1 MTSKKQ
7 VAVVIPF
14 YKPELTRFEE
24 ISLTQCLKVLSAHPV
39 FAIKPES
46 LDLTKIQGN
55 HQLTG
60 VECFEDSYFDGIQGY
75 NKLMLSPDFYD
86 RFLDYEFILIHQ
98 LDAFVFRD
106 ELLQWC
112 SKGFDYI
119 GAPWL
124 KRLANPD
131 FVKEWKTRLNT
142 RYHIFVN
149 TLENDIPSDRQFDNM
164 VGNGGF
170 SLRRVKRLYD
180 LSIKLAPQIN
190 QYHKREEH
198 QFHEDVFWSIE
209 ANRKWRRLKIPLYK
223 TALRFSFENRLKQS
237 MMHNSNQ
244 LPFGCHAWDQ
254 HVKFW
259 TPYFKELGYDIAA
272 NAQ

>member
-1 MTSKKQ
+1 MTGKKQ

-14 YKPELTRFEE
+14 YKPELTRLEE
-24 ISLTQCLKVLSAHPV
+24 ISLAQCLKVLSAHPV
-39 FAIKPES
+39 YAVKPQS
-46 LDLTKIQGN
+46 IDLSGIAGCEK
-55 HQLTG
+55 LTG
-60 VECFEDSYFDGIQGY
+60 ILSFDDSFFNGIQGY
-75 NKLMLSPDFYD
+75 NKLMLSPDFYQ

-106 ELLQWC
+106 ELLKWC
-112 SKGFDYI
+112 QKGYDYI

-149 TLENDIPSDRQFDNM
+149 TLENGIPSDRQFDNM

-170 SLRRVKRLYD
+170 SLRRVKKLYD
-180 LSIKLAPQIN
+180 LSIKLAAQIQ

-198 QFHEDVFWSIE
+198 QYHEDVFWSIE
-209 ANRKWRRLKIPLYK
+209 VNRKWRRLKIPLYK
-223 TALRFSFENRLKQS
+223 TALLFSFENRLKQS
-237 MMHNSNQ
+237 FMHTRHK

-254 HVKFW
+254 HIEYW
-259 TPYFKELGYDIAA
+259 RPYFKEAGYELPES
-272 NAQ
+272 NQ